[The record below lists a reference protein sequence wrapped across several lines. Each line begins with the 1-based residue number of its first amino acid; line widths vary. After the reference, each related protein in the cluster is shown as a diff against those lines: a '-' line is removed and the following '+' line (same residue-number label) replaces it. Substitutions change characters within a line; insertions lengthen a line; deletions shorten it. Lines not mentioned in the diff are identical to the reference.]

1 LGLRLKAQC
10 LCSYQARHSGR
21 RQRWCCRPRATFL
34 AKGEAVV
41 KAARAG
47 SKLEKIIGMMQA
59 AKRTTL
65 AEMAKAT
72 KRKPAAVR
80 GVIYNAVKKRLGLTV
95 TLRPNEDRGTVFA
108 IVEGK

>member
-1 LGLRLKAQC
+1 MASKTISKARKGTTKATN
-10 LCSYQARHSGR
+10 STNPVSKTEAK
-21 RQRWCCRPRATFL
+21 TFL

-47 SKLEKIIGMMQA
+47 SKLEKLIGMMQA
-59 AKRTTL
+59 AKGTTL

-72 KRKPAAVR
+72 GWKPTAVR

-95 TLRPNEDRGTVFA
+95 TLTPNEERGTVFA
-108 IVEGK
+108 IVGGK